1 MPVYLRLLPALLLI
15 AACGDDSTSTPA
27 DAGPPT
33 IELGGGERE
42 FETII
47 EGDNAFIVQGPQDG
61 YHLFGSLRATNVN
74 AGNIKDLT
82 DPSNPTTT
90 FEVYAGQV
98 RVDLM
103 ASTYRQGLRPSPF
116 GVEMVGRTVI
126 LDIEDDSELDGMML
140 RFVVRLEDADGVVV
154 TDERM
159 VIGRAHPNNQ

>member
-1 MPVYLRLLPALLLI
+1 MPVPLRIFVALLSL
-15 AACGDDSTSTPA
+15 AACGDDSSTPPA

-33 IELGGGERE
+33 IELGTGERE

-47 EGDNAFIVQGPQDG
+47 EGDNVFIVQGPQDG

-82 DPSNPTTT
+82 DPENPTTI
-90 FEVYAGQV
+90 FEVYNGTEQ
-98 RVDLM
+98 VDLM
-103 ASTYRQGLRPSPF
+103 ASTYRQGLRSSPF
-116 GVEMVGRTVI
+116 GVEMIGRNVI
-126 LDIEDDSELDGMML
+126 LDIEDDSELDGVML
-140 RFVVRLEDADGVVV
+140 RFVVRLEDVDGVVV